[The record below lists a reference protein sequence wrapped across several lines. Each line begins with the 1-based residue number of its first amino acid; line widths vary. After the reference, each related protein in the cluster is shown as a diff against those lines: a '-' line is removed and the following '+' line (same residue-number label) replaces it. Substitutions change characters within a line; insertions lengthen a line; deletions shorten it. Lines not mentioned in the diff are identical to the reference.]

1 MWSRWTTASALSR
14 RVGANDAGAQ
24 TAPRYRNRRR
34 FTSQSGGR
42 ALSPRA
48 AADVRKQYVGR
59 QPGWAVCL
67 PCNRDGE
74 SGQEA
79 SVPLGTSRARGWG
92 WGRVV
97 IACVASQRNL
107 ITNRCCWLTNKSAQ
121 QLLII
126 AISGKADTL
135 NMMTCF
141 VFQDIIGQQR
151 YPTVIGR
158 RRTRDGRVRT
168 GYVEAP
174 CRDSD
179 D

>member
-1 MWSRWTTASALSR
+1 MTRARRPPRAIEIDAVLRRSQAAARYLRAQLPTSVNNTSADNR
-14 RVGANDAGAQ
+14 AGLFAL
-24 TAPRYRNRRR
+24 
-34 FTSQSGGR
+34 QSGRRIG
-42 ALSPRA
+42 AGS
-48 AADVRKQYVGR
+48 VG
-59 QPGWAVCL
+59 
-67 PCNRDGE
+67 
-74 SGQEA
+74 
-79 SVPLGTSRARGWG
+79 SVGNFACAGG
-92 WGRVV
+92 GGRVV